1 MNGAPPL
8 PVLLVEDDP
17 DLAANIQDY
26 LEGQGW
32 KVDFAPNG
40 AMALHKLID
49 GKFAAG
55 IFDLNLPGVGGLE
68 LCTRVRSDLAPSL
81 PVLILTAADG
91 LEDRLKG
98 FQAGADD
105 YLVKPFATAELLAR
119 LQAIIRRTSGGNQA
133 AAETIQIGDLRLQI
147 STREA
152 YRGARRLTLTNM
164 GFLILQKLM
173 QSSPA
178 IVLRTE
184 LETHLWGDE
193 PPDSDSLRT
202 HIAHLRAAIE
212 PPGSSSMLHT
222 HRGVCFQILAN
233 QEKSG

>member
-1 MNGAPPL
+1 MNGPPPL

-32 KVDFAPNG
+32 KIDFAPNG

-119 LQAIIRRTSGGNQA
+119 LQAITRRTSGGNQA
-133 AAETIQIGDLRLQI
+133 PAETIRIGDLRLQV

-193 PPDSDSLRT
+193 PPGSDSLRT

-212 PPGSSSMLHT
+212 PPGSPPMLHT
-222 HRGVCFQILAN
+222 HRGVGFQILAN
-233 QEKSG
+233 QEKS

>member
-1 MNGAPPL
+1 MKGAPSL

-17 DLAANIQDY
+17 DLAASILDY

-133 AAETIQIGDLRLQI
+133 PAETIRIGDLRLQV

-193 PPDSDSLRT
+193 PPGSDSLRT

-212 PPGSSSMLHT
+212 PPGCSPMLHT
-222 HRGVCFQILAN
+222 HRGVGFQILAN